1 MRKEMKTLI
10 QGIWGKVTS
19 RPDAREM
26 NAWVEEGSYADKY
39 CKANFINRLRP
50 DGSKPEDEDD

>member
-1 MRKEMKTLI
+1 MIPASVEKIGGLVFKGCYL
-10 QGIWGKVTS
+10 
-19 RPDAREM
+19 EM